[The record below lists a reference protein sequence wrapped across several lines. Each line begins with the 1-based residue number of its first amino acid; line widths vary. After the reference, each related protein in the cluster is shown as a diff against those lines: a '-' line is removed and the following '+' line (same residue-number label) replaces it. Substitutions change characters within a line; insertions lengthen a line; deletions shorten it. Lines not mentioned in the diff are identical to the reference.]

1 MVNNLQSTPG
11 TIWRSALIGLMGLLV
26 CMMTSCASTDG
37 PRLEGLWE
45 IQEEDKTYLATLDSL
60 GNGTYTWKKGILKTT
75 EFVDRKWKGTWHQ
88 SGNDREGQF
97 EVLLSEDGTQAEGVW
112 WYTRVGD
119 NDNIPAKKFGGDYL
133 WIRQPAASADT
144 GKP

>member
-1 MVNNLQSTPG
+1 M
-11 TIWRSALIGLMGLLV
+11 
-26 CMMTSCASTDG
+26 
-37 PRLEGLWE
+37 
-45 IQEEDKTYLATLDSL
+45 ATLDSL

-75 EFVDRKWKGTWHQ
+75 EFAGRMWKGTWHQ

-133 WIRQPAASADT
+133 WIRQSVAAADA